1 MKKIVSLIL
10 IAMLALSLT
19 ACGGKNSNSQS
30 SISDKSSFSSREASK
45 EAESGSNSTVSE
57 ESSEIDESTSNES
70 SSNSIVSEESSKETK
85 SESSADNATS
95 KDLSKEFK
103 ESVKKDIKDT
113 IESLEKDYKQ
123 LKADIDTYDKYSKN
137 ADKIKAFYD
146 NINETHKSLCIRMR
160 EYALDYADKILSS
173 NTSNDEKYE
182 ELDKL
187 YKIIYDDGGE
197 SIYDGVYDGIL
208 SDMYKDFYDGILADA
223 YDSVPYAELSK
234 LQTQEYKW
242 WSNTGSDVYKQ
253 WSSFGSDVYKFWSDL
268 GSKVWN
274 DEIDETKEIMS
285 DFKADINELKEKN

>member
-30 SISDKSSFSSREASK
+30 SILDKSSFSSSEASK

-70 SSNSIVSEESSKETK
+70 SSKSIVSEESSKETK
-85 SESSADNATS
+85 FESSADNATS

-208 SDMYKDFYDGILADA
+208 SDMYNDFYDGILADA

-234 LQTQEYKW
+234 LRTQEYKW
-242 WSNTGSDVYKQ
+242 WSNTRSDVYKQ
-253 WSSFGSDVYKFWSDL
+253 WSNFRSDVYKFWSSL
-268 GSKVWN
+268 RSKVWN

>member
-30 SISDKSSFSSREASK
+30 SISDKSSFSSSEASK

-57 ESSEIDESTSNES
+57 ESSEIDESRSNES

-160 EYALDYADKILSS
+160 EYALDYADKIISS

-187 YKIIYDDGGE
+187 YKIIYDGGE
-197 SIYDGVYDGIL
+197 SI
-208 SDMYKDFYDGILADA
+208 YDGILADA

-234 LQTQEYKW
+234 LRTQEYKW
-242 WSNTGSDVYKQ
+242 WSNTRSNVYKQ
-253 WSSFGSDVYKFWSDL
+253 WSNFRSDVYKFWSSL
-268 GSKVWN
+268 RSKVWN